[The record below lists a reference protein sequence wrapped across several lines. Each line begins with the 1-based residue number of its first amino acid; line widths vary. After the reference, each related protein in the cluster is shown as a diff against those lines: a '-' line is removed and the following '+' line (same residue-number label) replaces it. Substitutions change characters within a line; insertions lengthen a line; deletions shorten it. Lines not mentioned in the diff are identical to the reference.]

1 MSVVSFP
8 TPPYQNPPI
17 NPQYYAPRFFF
28 ISDVLLGQTTIITTT
43 VNLDY
48 SIGQLCRLII
58 PPLFGC
64 RQLNEQEGYV
74 ISIPSA
80 NQVELDIDSSQNV
93 DLFIT
98 STATTQPQILAVG
111 DVNTGALNSNG
122 SITQTFIPGSFIDIS
137 PN

>member
-74 ISIPSA
+74 ISLPST

-111 DVNTGALNSNG
+111 DVNTGTLNSNG

>member
-74 ISIPSA
+74 ISLPSA

-93 DLFIT
+93 DLFIA